1 VGERDDRNVEVRGSI
16 PLCSTTS
23 QGLSR
28 FWLGPWHV
36 LGRVSG
42 LLIEYYPSP
51 ATITPGFRA
60 SAAGLGAARPG
71 ALRKQSAHFYGDER
85 NGKVTDLTLT
95 INLCTRGRPELLLRT
110 VQETLPNMVLPTTI
124 FMISVDHDDQ
134 KTIDALPQLPADR
147 RLRPVIA
154 QREDSL
160 GGKYN
165 RALQV
170 PADVYLAMVDYGPH
184 VTPGF
189 DAKILE
195 AASLFPDNIG
205 VVYNHLANA
214 SFPQINGI
222 THGLAR
228 KMGFIY
234 PPYFPYWFI
243 DHWLD
248 DIARLIDRISFAD
261 VRIDTTRR
269 PGTQELRE
277 LTFWANFYDLGQIA
291 RRRCAHD
298 IIRSPEF
305 LDPPWRKE
313 MLMRH
318 YPLVEG
324 RSLYVNGVLRAESYQ
339 QYEKQMGAG
348 AGNERYERLKA
359 QATHLAN
366 VWLAE
371 IHAIQAALQNAQMP
385 ELAEERIAIAS

>member
-1 VGERDDRNVEVRGSI
+1 
-16 PLCSTTS
+16 
-23 QGLSR
+23 
-28 FWLGPWHV
+28 
-36 LGRVSG
+36 VSD
-42 LLIEYYPSP
+42 P
-51 ATITPGFRA
+51 
-60 SAAGLGAARPG
+60 
-71 ALRKQSAHFYGDER
+71 
-85 NGKVTDLTLT
+85 TLT

-110 VQETLPNMVLPTTI
+110 IEETLRNMVLPTTI

-134 KTIDALPQLPADR
+134 KTIDALPRLSADR
-147 RLRPVIA
+147 RLRPLIG

-165 RALQV
+165 RALQA
-170 PADVYLAMVDYGPH
+170 PADVYLAMVDYAPH

-222 THGLAR
+222 THGLAK

-261 VRIDTTRR
+261 VHIDTSRR

-277 LTFWANFYDLGQIA
+277 LVFWANFYDLGQIV
-291 RRRCAHD
+291 RRRCAFD

-305 LDPPWRKE
+305 LETPWRKA
-313 MLMRH
+313 MLLRH

-324 RSLYVNGVLRAESYQ
+324 RSLYTNGVLRAADYA
-339 QYEKQMGAG
+339 QYEQRMGAG
-348 AGNERYERLKA
+348 PGDERYERLKA
-359 QATHLAN
+359 QALQMAA
-366 VWLAE
+366 VMSAE
-371 IHAIQAALQNAQMP
+371 IQAIQDALQNVQK
-385 ELAEERIAIAS
+385 LAASEAA

>member
-1 VGERDDRNVEVRGSI
+1 MS
-16 PLCSTTS
+16 
-23 QGLSR
+23 
-28 FWLGPWHV
+28 
-36 LGRVSG
+36 
-42 LLIEYYPSP
+42 
-51 ATITPGFRA
+51 
-60 SAAGLGAARPG
+60 
-71 ALRKQSAHFYGDER
+71 
-85 NGKVTDLTLT
+85 DLTLT

-110 VQETLPNMVLPTTI
+110 VQETLKNIVLPTTI

-134 KTIDALPQLPADR
+134 KTIDALPHLPVDR
-147 RLRPVIA
+147 RLRPVVA

-184 VTPGF
+184 ITPGF

-195 AASLFPDNIG
+195 AAARFPDNIG

-222 THGLAR
+222 THGLAK

-248 DIARLIDRISFAD
+248 DIVRLIDRISFAD
-261 VRIDTTRR
+261 VHIDTSRR

-277 LTFWANFYDLGQIA
+277 LAFWADFYDLGQIV
-291 RRRCAHD
+291 RRRCAFD

-313 MLMRH
+313 MLLRH

-324 RSLYVNGVLRAESYQ
+324 RSLYVNGVLRSSDYA
-339 QYEKQMGAG
+339 QYEQRIGAG
-348 AGNERYERLKA
+348 APDARYERLKA
-359 QATHLAN
+359 QALQMAA
-366 VWLAE
+366 VMQAE
-371 IHAIQAALQNAQMP
+371 IQAIQELMQAPQAAA
-385 ELAEERIAIAS
+385 

>member
-1 VGERDDRNVEVRGSI
+1 MS
-16 PLCSTTS
+16 
-23 QGLSR
+23 
-28 FWLGPWHV
+28 
-36 LGRVSG
+36 
-42 LLIEYYPSP
+42 
-51 ATITPGFRA
+51 
-60 SAAGLGAARPG
+60 
-71 ALRKQSAHFYGDER
+71 
-85 NGKVTDLTLT
+85 DLTLT

-110 VQETLPNMVLPTTI
+110 VQETLPNIVLPTTI

-147 RLRPVIA
+147 RLRPVVG
-154 QREDSL
+154 QREDLL

-184 VTPGF
+184 ITPGF

-222 THGLAR
+222 THGLAK

-248 DIARLIDRISFAD
+248 DIVRLIDRISFAD
-261 VRIDTTRR
+261 VHIDTSRR

-277 LTFWANFYDLGQIA
+277 LAFWADFYDLGQIV
-291 RRRCAHD
+291 RRRCAFD

-313 MLMRH
+313 ILLRH

-324 RSLYVNGVLRAESYQ
+324 RSLYTNGVLRAADYRGIR
-339 QYEKQMGAG
+339 EKD
-348 AGNERYERLKA
+348 RRRRRRC
-359 QATHLAN
+359 
-366 VWLAE
+366 
-371 IHAIQAALQNAQMP
+371 AL
-385 ELAEERIAIAS
+385 

>member
-1 VGERDDRNVEVRGSI
+1 
-16 PLCSTTS
+16 
-23 QGLSR
+23 
-28 FWLGPWHV
+28 
-36 LGRVSG
+36 VSD
-42 LLIEYYPSP
+42 
-51 ATITPGFRA
+51 A
-60 SAAGLGAARPG
+60 
-71 ALRKQSAHFYGDER
+71 
-85 NGKVTDLTLT
+85 TLT

-110 VQETLPNMVLPTTI
+110 VEETLRNMVLPTTI

-134 KTIDALPQLPADR
+134 KTIDALPQLPTDR
-147 RLRPVIA
+147 RLRPLIA

-170 PADVYLAMVDYGPH
+170 PADVYLTMVDYAPH

-214 SFPQINGI
+214 SFPAINGI
-222 THGLAR
+222 THGLAK

-261 VRIDTTRR
+261 VHVDSTRR

-277 LTFWANFYDLGQIA
+277 LVFWADFYDLGQIV
-291 RRRCAHD
+291 RRRCAFD

-305 LDPPWRKE
+305 LEPLWRRQ
-313 MLMRH
+313 LLLRL
-318 YPLVEG
+318 YPLVEQ
-324 RSLYVNGVLRAESYQ
+324 RSLYTNGVLRAQDYA
-339 QYEKQMGAG
+339 QYEQRMGAG
-348 AGNERYERLKA
+348 AGDERYERLKA
-359 QATHLAN
+359 QAIQMSAVMT
-366 VWLAE
+366 AE
-371 IHAIQAALQNAQMP
+371 IRAIQEATQAS
-385 ELAEERIAIAS
+385 RIAA

>member
-1 VGERDDRNVEVRGSI
+1 MSD
-16 PLCSTTS
+16 P
-23 QGLSR
+23 
-28 FWLGPWHV
+28 
-36 LGRVSG
+36 
-42 LLIEYYPSP
+42 
-51 ATITPGFRA
+51 
-60 SAAGLGAARPG
+60 
-71 ALRKQSAHFYGDER
+71 
-85 NGKVTDLTLT
+85 TLT

-110 VQETLPNMVLPTTI
+110 VEETLRNMVLPTTI

-147 RLRPVIA
+147 RLRPLIGL
-154 QREDSL
+154 REDSL

-170 PADVYLAMVDYGPH
+170 PADVYLAMVDYAPH

-222 THGLAR
+222 TQGLAK

-261 VRIDTTRR
+261 VRIDTSRR

-277 LTFWANFYDLGQIA
+277 LTFWANFYDLGQIV
-291 RRRCAHD
+291 RRRCALD

-305 LDPPWRKE
+305 LETPWRKE
-313 MLMRH
+313 ILLRH
-318 YPLVEG
+318 YPLVEE
-324 RSLYVNGVLRAESYQ
+324 RSLYTNGVLRAADYQ
-339 QYEKQMGAG
+339 QYEQRIGAG
-348 AGNERYERLKA
+348 AGDARYERLKG
-359 QATHLAN
+359 QALQMSAIMA
-366 VWLAE
+366 AE
-371 IHAIQAALQNAQMP
+371 IEAIQA
-385 ELAEERIAIAS
+385 ELEPKPPASVAA